1 MPAQSG
7 GSGAY
12 HTSGSRGKGTVR
24 KKTESMALM
33 AIMLALMLVLGF
45 VESMIPLGVGI
56 PGIKLGLA
64 NGVLLFALYML
75 GTKEAIVLM
84 VLKVTVPLLYIPSYL
99 QTIMYSAAGSILSM
113 AAMLLL
119 IRIRGISILGVSVSG
134 AVMHNVGQV
143 LMAMLIL
150 QTGSLLYYLSVLLVV
165 GVITGILTGTAAKF
179 VMQSMKNTG
188 RRPD

>member
-1 MPAQSG
+1 
-7 GSGAY
+7 
-12 HTSGSRGKGTVR
+12 V
-24 KKTESMALM
+24 KKRTEQTALL
-33 AIMLALMLVLGF
+33 AVLLALVLVLWF
-45 VESMIPLGVGI
+45 IESLIPLGVGI

-75 GTKEAIVLM
+75 GTKEAIILM

-99 QTIMYSAAGSILSM
+99 QTIMYSAAGSLLSM
-113 AAMLLL
+113 VVMLPVK
-119 IRIRGISILGVSVSG
+119 RIRGISILGVSIAG

-165 GVITGILTGTAAKF
+165 GVITGILTGTAAKL
-179 VMQSMKNTG
+179 VMQSMKKNG
-188 RRPD
+188 RRPDCL

>member
-1 MPAQSG
+1 M
-7 GSGAY
+7 
-12 HTSGSRGKGTVR
+12 R

-45 VESMIPLGVGI
+45 IESMIPLGVGI

-165 GVITGILTGTAAKF
+165 GVITGILTGTAARLI
-179 VMQSMKNTG
+179 MKSLKKPG
-188 RRPD
+188 RRLDY